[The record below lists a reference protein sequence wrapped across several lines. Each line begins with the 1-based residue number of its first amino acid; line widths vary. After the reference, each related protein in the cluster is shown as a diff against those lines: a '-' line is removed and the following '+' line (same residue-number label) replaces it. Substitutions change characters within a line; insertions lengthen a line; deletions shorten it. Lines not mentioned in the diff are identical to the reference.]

1 MKYVFKFKSKHI
13 SFYFYIIGKYSILSY
28 RVAPKEVIYFIFSI
42 SPSMLTGIPPRSAGC
57 PDYITKI
64 KYITS
69 LEANNLTHSVAK
81 PLLFYYR
88 KVLFFN
94 KKERKNKRHNKYAS
108 KI

>member
-1 MKYVFKFKSKHI
+1 MKS
-13 SFYFYIIGKYSILSY
+13 GQPAD
-28 RVAPKEVIYFIFSI
+28 RG
-42 SPSMLTGIPPRSAGC
+42 GIPVSMEGEME
-57 PDYITKI
+57 KI

-69 LEANNLTHSVAK
+69 LEANNLTRSVAK